1 MFTFG
6 MATLEEIVS
15 EISRQSGTAAENVN
29 SLIEDKLIE
38 FSNMITKE
46 AAAHLVAR
54 DLDVKIETSQ
64 TSKFQIKNLVSGVR
78 NVNLVARVFKTSSIT
93 EFQKKNGEKG
103 RVVNVFLSDG
113 SGYTRLPLWND
124 QVKIIEEGTVKV
136 GDVVQVFGGM
146 SKDNVYGE
154 VEISIGKFGSI
165 RKVEDDSVVPGMDDI
180 EQELFQENS
189 QTKISGLVPGNFDVR
204 GTIVQVFKG
213 NFIFESDGGEKAMFI
228 SCLVDDGTGDIRTVF
243 FRSLAEKISGATA
256 SDIAGLDVAS
266 RHDVVK
272 KGVLGK
278 EIMISGKV
286 KNNSFFNTLEMVA
299 DSVEDINPIEESKRL
314 VEEIEAKIGV

>member
-1 MFTFG
+1 

-15 EISRQSGTAAENVN
+15 EISRQSDTAAENVN

-54 DLDVKIETSQ
+54 DLDAKIETAQ

-78 NVNLVARVFKTSSIT
+78 NVNLVARVFKTSPIT

-124 QVKIIEEGTVKV
+124 QVKIIEDGSVKV
-136 GDVVQVFGGM
+136 GDVVQVYGGM

-165 RKVEDDSVVPGMDDI
+165 RKVDDDSLVPGMEDI
-180 EQELFQENS
+180 GQGFIQENP

-213 NFIFESDGGEKAMFI
+213 NFIFESDGGDKAMFI
-228 SCLVDDGTGDIRTVF
+228 SCLLDDGTGDIRTVF
-243 FRSLAEKISGATA
+243 FRGLAEQLSGTTA
-256 SDIAGLDVAS
+256 ADLDALDLAS

-314 VEEIEAKIGV
+314 VEELEAKIGV